1 LDDSKLARLALDAAL
16 KEKAQYCDVRL
27 VRVTTESIDTKNGVI
42 DGVKRNVDVGMGI
55 RVIVDGA
62 WGFAGNPDLKPEKI
76 EISAK
81 RAIEIARAS
90 ASLAHTRV
98 VLSPLDKIEDKWV
111 SPRVIDPFEIPLE
124 EKIEFLLSAEREMR
138 KVKDIKITRGHM
150 DFRREWKIFLNSEGS
165 FIEQDILHSGAGIST
180 MAVNEQEVQVRSFPS
195 SFRGQFK
202 SAGYESVKSIPMK
215 ENAERIA
222 EEACALLSAKQCPQ
236 GEKTLILGQSQL
248 ALQVHESCGHP
259 VELDR
264 VLGTEANYAGTSF
277 LTTEKL
283 NTFRYGSP
291 CVNIVADATVPGG
304 LGTCGYDDEGVPSQC
319 VYLIKE
325 GIHTGYLTSRETA
338 PVIGKNSNGAM
349 KADGWNNLPLI
360 RMTNINLLPGHI
372 SYEELIEGTEDGL
385 LLCDNRSWSIDDKRL
400 NFQFGTEIGWEI
412 KNGKIAGIVKN
423 PTYTG
428 ITPEFWNSCDGV
440 SDKKT
445 WDVWGTPNCGKGQP
459 GQTGRVGH
467 GVSYARFRNVKVG
480 VGYAR

>member
-1 LDDSKLARLALDAAL
+1 LDDNKLARLALETAL

-76 EISAK
+76 EIAAK
-81 RAIEIARAS
+81 RAIEIAKAS

-111 SPRVIDPFEIPLE
+111 SPRVIEPFEIPLE

-202 SAGYESVKSIPMK
+202 SAGYESIKSIPMR

-236 GEKTLILGQSQL
+236 G
-248 ALQVHESCGHP
+248 
-259 VELDR
+259 
-264 VLGTEANYAGTSF
+264 
-277 LTTEKL
+277 
-283 NTFRYGSP
+283 
-291 CVNIVADATVPGG
+291 
-304 LGTCGYDDEGVPSQC
+304 
-319 VYLIKE
+319 
-325 GIHTGYLTSRETA
+325 
-338 PVIGKNSNGAM
+338 
-349 KADGWNNLPLI
+349 
-360 RMTNINLLPGHI
+360 
-372 SYEELIEGTEDGL
+372 
-385 LLCDNRSWSIDDKRL
+385 
-400 NFQFGTEIGWEI
+400 
-412 KNGKIAGIVKN
+412 
-423 PTYTG
+423 
-428 ITPEFWNSCDGV
+428 
-440 SDKKT
+440 
-445 WDVWGTPNCGKGQP
+445 
-459 GQTGRVGH
+459 
-467 GVSYARFRNVKVG
+467 
-480 VGYAR
+480 